1 MAMNRIDLQ
10 DLATVEEAAA
20 LLHVS
25 VSTMRG
31 WLSQEKLPRIK
42 AGRRTLVSKAALARF
57 LRVESGCSEHAAA

>member
-1 MAMNRIDLQ
+1 MSPIDLQ

-25 VSTMRG
+25 ISTMRG

-42 AGRRTLVSKAALARF
+42 AGRRTLVSKASLAKF
-57 LRVESGCSEHAAA
+57 LRVQTAGREDAAA